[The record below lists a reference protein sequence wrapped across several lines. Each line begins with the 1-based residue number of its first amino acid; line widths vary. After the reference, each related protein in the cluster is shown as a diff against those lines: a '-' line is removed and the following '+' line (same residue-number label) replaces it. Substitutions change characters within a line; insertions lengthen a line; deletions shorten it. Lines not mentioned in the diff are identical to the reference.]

1 MRVPAIGRHDAM
13 IDEAPRRA
21 PVRVPHL
28 PTPSIDRHPIVHR
41 VRLRIGRRR
50 IDRTHLVRRPRAR
63 SSRDRRARSTAGRTV
78 ASRTD
83 RRLGVRER
91 RTAHATEKVRAV
103 ARSVPGSF
111 VTVDSSSVF
120 ADDHPRRA
128 VPAEGGPRGPAYP
141 ASGASDFAFAAF
153 VEVDDRAGLETYLSH
168 PVHAALGQAFNAG
181 LAAALIAD
189 YDVRDAGEGGRAFLL
204 DP

>member
-1 MRVPAIGRHDAM
+1 MIIHVVLFRPKADLESAQAETLVHALEAAAREIPCVRRFRV
-13 IDEAPRRA
+13 
-21 PVRVPHL
+21 
-28 PTPSIDRHPIVHR
+28 
-41 VRLRIGRRR
+41 GRRVE
-50 IDRTHLVRRPRAR
+50 D
-63 SSRDRRARSTAGRTV
+63 
-78 ASRTD
+78 
-83 RRLGVRER
+83 
-91 RTAHATEKVRAV
+91 
-103 ARSVPGSF
+103 
-111 VTVDSSSVF
+111 
-120 ADDHPRRA
+120 
-128 VPAEGGPRGPAYP
+128 GPAYP